1 MDLLTGCA
9 LSLALA
15 TGIAAAPAQA
25 QDFQNRTV
33 APPVQDPPVA
43 NASTATPAEDQ
54 VQFSSTA
61 LEYNTNTD
69 IVTATGEVRM
79 FRQGSRLRADKVV
92 WNRKTGKVVATGN
105 IAVTNPEGDIAYG
118 DEINLTD
125 SLKDGVVD
133 NMLVVLE
140 QGGRLAAK
148 QGTRDADGTVNLKT
162 AAYTP

>member
-1 MDLLTGCA
+1 MAANGCPVPKGLVRIVLRIDLLTGCA

-25 QDFQNRTV
+25 QDFQNRPV

-79 FRQGSRLRADKVV
+79 FRQGNRRYWSRC
-92 WNRKTGKVVATGN
+92 
-105 IAVTNPEGDIAYG
+105 
-118 DEINLTD
+118 
-125 SLKDGVVD
+125 
-133 NMLVVLE
+133 
-140 QGGRLAAK
+140 
-148 QGTRDADGTVNLKT
+148 T
-162 AAYTP
+162 ACRPPS